1 MESNGDIVHT
11 KSNVEGVARVI
22 KEKGNYAFMMESVP
36 MEYQTNRECSL
47 TQVGE
52 LLDSKGY
59 GIALPINSPYRKA
72 FSEQILKLSESG
84 VLNDLK
90 NKWWKSDIVCDDEK
104 PHDDLGIGNVGGVFL
119 VVAGGCFVAFIVA
132 LIEFL
137 WNVEKIA
144 IEEKVRL
151 LVHSE
156 MIISLDIFTIHLDIS
171 MGCVQIRNRFRIHS
185 LDHNKTSPL

>member
-1 MESNGDIVHT
+1 MESNGDSVHT
-11 KSNVEGVARVI
+11 KSNVEGVNRVI

-36 MEYQTNRECSL
+36 MEYQTNKECNL
-47 TQVGE
+47 MQVGE

-84 VLNDLK
+84 VLNSLK
-90 NKWWKSDIVCDDEK
+90 SKWWKPEKKEECDDEK

-132 LIEFL
+132 LMEFL
-137 WNVEKIA
+137 WNIEKIA
-144 IEEKVRL
+144 IEEKA
-151 LVHSE
+151 S
-156 MIISLDIFTIHLDIS
+156 F
-171 MGCVQIRNRFRIHS
+171 
-185 LDHNKTSPL
+185 